1 MAFFG
6 KNSQLEVLLEPYKMQ
21 IEMLKEHVDRLEKQN
36 KSLLEAVMSS
46 RAPDA
51 YREMKA
57 DEAALSNFKDITPED
72 SRKRELE
79 YEVKKKW
86 LEAIEA
92 PTFNSFDEFESFLR
106 RQSPPSE
113 DVLESEPLHSNNSES

>member
-21 IEMLKEHVDRLEKQN
+21 IEMLKEHIDRLEKQN
-36 KSLLEAVMSS
+36 KSLLEAVMAS

-57 DEAALSNFKDITPED
+57 DEAALSNFKDVTPED